1 MKIEQS
7 KPNTMTLREEMETN
21 IRAFNKYLNPV
32 VRYMTWEEL
41 LANCHPIERRKYAW
55 RLYKRKEIN
64 WETLVLYAPGKR
76 N

>member
-1 MKIEQS
+1 MKINHTE
-7 KPNTMTLREEMETN
+7 PNTMPLREEIETN
-21 IRAFNKYLNPV
+21 IRAFNKYLKSV
-32 VRYMTWEEL
+32 IRYMTWEEL

>member
-1 MKIEQS
+1 
-7 KPNTMTLREEMETN
+7 MTLREEIETN
-21 IRAFNKYLNPV
+21 IRAFNKYLKSV

-55 RLYKRKEIN
+55 RLYVRKEIDWN
-64 WETLVLYAPGKR
+64 TLVLYAPGKR

>member
-1 MKIEQS
+1 MKTNQT
-7 KPNTMTLREEMETN
+7 KPNPITLREEMETN